1 MSKIFKY
8 LNLTEA
14 DIKLLDPETLQ
25 MGQVVELMQN
35 TYASAPDGKKKD
47 VLANVIAETVALVLA
62 RTNSIKGLSRDAKKK
77 IEEEAKELPKPIE
90 LPKEEPKQEP
100 KQEAPPKEEKI
111 PFEVGQVWFNRVI
124 SKNME
129 VLKVEPE
136 TDTIEFG
143 IVYDKSKDYAYYSLE
158 LGLEKVRIK
167 DWVLV
172 EDEEAP
178 KEEPKPEAPKKKSM
192 PEPESEP
199 EPETEEEIKSAI
211 SGLSILA
218 KFGDEEAKTEI
229 KRLKAK
235 LKKK

>member
-77 IEEEAKELPKPIE
+77 IEQEAKELPKPIE
-90 LPKEEPKQEP
+90 LPKEEPKQESPKEQP
-100 KQEAPPKEEKI
+100 KQK
-111 PFEVGQVWFNRVI
+111 
-124 SKNME
+124 
-129 VLKVEPE
+129 
-136 TDTIEFG
+136 
-143 IVYDKSKDYAYYSLE
+143 
-158 LGLEKVRIK
+158 
-167 DWVLV
+167 
-172 EDEEAP
+172 EAP
-178 KEEPKPEAPKKKSM
+178 KEQKNPFKVGQIWFNKTIGYKMEIAKIINESDTLKVIIIDPKNVYEAYYALELALEKSERGDWTLLQDEKPM

>member
-62 RTNSIKGLSRDAKKK
+62 RTNSIKGLSKDAKKK
-77 IEEEAKELPKPIE
+77 IEEEAKELPKAVE
-90 LPKEEPKQEP
+90 LPKEEPKQET
-100 KQEAPPKEEKI
+100 PPQEEKM
-111 PFEVGQVWFNRVI
+111 PFEVGQVWLNRVI
-124 SKNME
+124 RKKME

-158 LGLEKVRIK
+158 LGMEKVRIK

-178 KEEPKPEAPKKKSM
+178 KEQPKKEAPKKKPM

>member
-90 LPKEEPKQEP
+90 LPKEEPKQE
-100 KQEAPPKEEKI
+100 APPKEEKI
-111 PFEVGQVWFNRVI
+111 PFEVGQVWFNKVI
-124 SKNME
+124 RKNME
-129 VLKVEPE
+129 IIKVEPE

-143 IVYDKSKDYAYYSLE
+143 IIYDKSKDYAYYSLE

-178 KEEPKPEAPKKKSM
+178 KEEPKPEAPKKKPM

>member
-90 LPKEEPKQEP
+90 LPKEEP

>member
-77 IEEEAKELPKPIE
+77 IEEEAKELPKAVE
-90 LPKEEPKQEP
+90 LPKEEPKQE
-100 KQEAPPKEEKI
+100 
-111 PFEVGQVWFNRVI
+111 
-124 SKNME
+124 
-129 VLKVEPE
+129 
-136 TDTIEFG
+136 
-143 IVYDKSKDYAYYSLE
+143 
-158 LGLEKVRIK
+158 
-167 DWVLV
+167 
-172 EDEEAP
+172 AP
-178 KEEPKPEAPKKKSM
+178 KEKPKPEAPKKEKPM

>member
-35 TYASAPDGKKKD
+35 TYATAPDGKKKD

-90 LPKEEPKQEP
+90 LPKEEPKQE
-100 KQEAPPKEEKI
+100 APPKEEKI
-111 PFEVGQVWFNRVI
+111 PFEVGQVWFNKVI
-124 SKNME
+124 RKNME
-129 VLKVEPE
+129 IIKVEPE

-143 IVYDKSKDYAYYSLE
+143 IIYDKSKDYAYYSLE

-178 KEEPKPEAPKKKSM
+178 KEEPKPEAPKKKPM

>member
-90 LPKEEPKQEP
+90 LPKEEPKQE
-100 KQEAPPKEEKI
+100 APPKEEKI
-111 PFEVGQVWFNRVI
+111 PFEVGQVWFNKVI
-124 SKNME
+124 RKNME

-136 TDTIEFG
+136 TDTIQFG
-143 IVYDKSKDYAYYSLE
+143 IIYDKSKDYAYYSLE

-167 DWVLV
+167 YWVLV

-178 KEEPKPEAPKKKSM
+178 NEEPKPEAPKKKSM

>member
-90 LPKEEPKQEP
+90 LPKEEPRQ
-100 KQEAPPKEEKI
+100 
-111 PFEVGQVWFNRVI
+111 
-124 SKNME
+124 
-129 VLKVEPE
+129 
-136 TDTIEFG
+136 
-143 IVYDKSKDYAYYSLE
+143 
-158 LGLEKVRIK
+158 
-167 DWVLV
+167 
-172 EDEEAP
+172 EAP
-178 KEEPKPEAPKKKSM
+178 KEKPKQKEAPKEQKNPFKVGQIWFNKTIGYKMEIAKIINESDTLKVIIIDPKNVYEAYYALELALEKAERGDWTLLQDEKPM

>member
-90 LPKEEPKQEP
+90 LPKEEPR
-100 KQEAPPKEEKI
+100 QEAPKEKPK
-111 PFEVGQVWFNRVI
+111 P
-124 SKNME
+124 
-129 VLKVEPE
+129 
-136 TDTIEFG
+136 
-143 IVYDKSKDYAYYSLE
+143 
-158 LGLEKVRIK
+158 
-167 DWVLV
+167 
-172 EDEEAP
+172 EAP
-178 KEEPKPEAPKKKSM
+178 KEESKPEAPKKKPM

>member
-90 LPKEEPKQEP
+90 LPKEEPKQE
-100 KQEAPPKEEKI
+100 APPKEEKI

-178 KEEPKPEAPKKKSM
+178 KEEPKPEAPKKKPM